1 MEDPS
6 LTPAFQCHLQGIQSE
21 LRVKAVRERS
31 AAHVPGKE
39 IHDLQQEEKS
49 SLQRDGGDDSRPDL
63 VHCRDLSKIHKA
75 GVTLRRLAW
84 VCGSGLLV
92 DRP

>member
-1 MEDPS
+1 
-6 LTPAFQCHLQGIQSE
+6 
-21 LRVKAVRERS
+21 
-31 AAHVPGKE
+31 
-39 IHDLQQEEKS
+39 
-49 SLQRDGGDDSRPDL
+49 LQRDVGDDSRPNL